1 MVVRL
6 FILAFVFIIVYF
18 LVIRFAKPS
27 DSKKVAQLIVQAMGE
42 LAMKFCNADEP
53 ESAVPVFEYFFGLA
67 DNQYSF
73 KNTLVYENELGVV
86 GAINA
91 YDGAMLE
98 AYRRPFFDYLTER
111 FGLVD
116 FNPEPE
122 TESGEFY
129 LDTISV
135 DPIARG
141 RGIGKLLIVA
151 GIDLAKDLGH
161 KRVGLLVDVNNSRA
175 LKLYQHM
182 GFRVSNEKSFMGG
195 MYHRMIYDIKS
206 Q

>member
-1 MVVRL
+1 M
-6 FILAFVFIIVYF
+6 
-18 LVIRFAKPS
+18 IRHALPS

-42 LAMKFCNADEP
+42 LAMRFCNADEP
-53 ESAVPVFEYFFGLA
+53 EYAIPVFEHFFGLT

-98 AYRRPFFDYLTER
+98 AYKKPFFDYLTEH

-135 DPIARG
+135 NPITQG
-141 RGIGKLLIVA
+141 QGIGKLLIVA
-151 GIDLAKDLGH
+151 GIDLARALEH

-182 GFRVSNEKSFMGG
+182 GFTIANEKSFMGG
-195 MYHRMIYDIKS
+195 VYHHMIYDIKP
-206 Q
+206 